1 MSRPRSLAELT
12 TAAAKFVPPPGRSL
26 RHYLRL
32 AEQQRNAGR
41 AYIASARSAGPEVVW
56 LERERAF
63 IEFARAAK
71 LILETI
77 PALVEYQGD
86 GVLTRRQ
93 KDNLAAN
100 GQELRKD
107 LEELK
112 VALVDRPETEPRSL
126 VYQVCILEL

>member
-1 MSRPRSLAELT
+1 MSHPHSLAELT
-12 TAAAKFVPPPGRSL
+12 TAAAEFVLPPSRSL

-32 AEQQRNAGR
+32 SEQQRNAGR

-56 LERERAF
+56 LEREHTF

-93 KDNLAAN
+93 KDNLAVVGVTIN
-100 GQELRKD
+100 
-107 LEELK
+107 
-112 VALVDRPETEPRSL
+112 ALVL
-126 VYQVCILEL
+126 M